1 MQSLLNTIK
10 SKINKTPLNNYS
22 DMVIEI
28 NEVNKNI
35 IEPMITSP
43 HATEGIFGIEQFIT
57 ETKSKSYLFSH
68 PIFKIHNLGSPTSTN
83 LSNLRINEETKIH
96 AYNIRLEKPSLFPLL
111 VREGFSFPE
120 VVNSLRNNLKDDMRI
135 FSQLLI
141 CKRADG
147 WQEEAICQYEDYLK
161 GNDWPSNNKQFRHIQ
176 NKFVDVLKKM
186 NAISGR
192 RERVLDIERKIL
204 ESNFRIEI
212 RLLVIGERRDKILR
226 SIIEDHIRELDFY
239 NGLRVYK
246 IDSDQTFNNVIY
258 RKFSS
263 LSNHQFI
270 SQSELMTLLCHGEG
284 VVKIT
289 GEMVE
294 KIELAQEKTIQT
306 VVNHSQQNLIDMLP
320 IGKKKEREVNYSV
333 IENLEKAM
341 KRVKVIKNQKIETHN
356 ISQGATLQRITIKIP
371 NGINFSHIDKSH
383 KNLKAELGYE
393 SFSIEQGEEPGTVS
407 FILPCD
413 ERDVVYLKE
422 LLENEEFL
430 KFADE
435 AVLPFIA
442 GVDEIGNLQFSDLV
456 LTPHLLVAGATG
468 SGKSKFI
475 TQLILLLLILRKPS
489 EMIMYLIDP
498 KKVEFNLF
506 NGFPHIKEVVTN
518 MNEAENIF
526 KSLVVEMEK
535 RYELFAKHGVK
546 NLTSYNKKATDKKM
560 PFVVC
565 VVDEYADLVM
575 TNPEVEN
582 YIERMGQKA
591 RGAGIHLIVA
601 TQRPSTDII
610 SGVIKAN
617 MPSKISFKLD
627 RSSDYGTVF
636 GKGIG
641 YHLLGKGDGV
651 MRLDGQTKEFIRFQ
665 SPVITLDD
673 EEEEKVYEKIKKAYQ
688 GESVEGIEIVEKEE
702 PIDKLKRIIATTNET
717 RISHLQK
724 EMGVRINTVQDLMH
738 QLVEEGWL
746 IKHAAKSKG
755 YELVAS
761 QEELEKWT
769 LH

>member
-35 IEPMITSP
+35 IEPIITSP

-57 ETKSKSYLFSH
+57 ETKSKSYIFSH
-68 PIFKIHNLGSPTSTN
+68 PIYKIHNLGTPTSTN

-120 VVNSLRNNLKDDMRI
+120 VINSLQSKLKEDMRI

-147 WQEEAICQYEDYLK
+147 WQEEVICQYEDYLR
-161 GNDWPSNNKQFRHIQ
+161 GNDWPSDNKQFRNVQ
-176 NKFVDVLKKM
+176 NKFVDMLKKM

-192 RERVLDIERKIL
+192 RERVTEIEHKIL
-204 ESNFRIEI
+204 EDNFRFEI
-212 RLLVIGERRDKILR
+212 RLLVIGEKKDKIIR
-226 SIIEDHIRELDFY
+226 SIVEDYMRELDFY
-239 NGLRVYK
+239 NGQRVYK
-246 IDSDQTFNNVIY
+246 IDSDQTFNNVIH

-270 SQSELMTLLCHGEG
+270 SQSELMTLLCHGDG
-284 VVKIT
+284 VV
-289 GEMVE
+289 EE
-294 KIELAQEKTIQT
+294 AELPEQPQEETTHTTI
-306 VVNHSQQNLIDMLP
+306 NHSQQNLIDMLP
-320 IGKKKEREVNYSV
+320 IGKKKEREIDHSV
-333 IENLEKAM
+333 VDNLEKAM

-356 ISQGATLQRITIKIP
+356 ISQGATLQRVTIKIP
-371 NGINFSHIDKSH
+371 SGINFSDIDKSH

-407 FILPCD
+407 FIIPCD
-413 ERDVVYLKE
+413 EREVVYLKE

-468 SGKSKFI
+468 SGKSKFV

-498 KKVEFNLF
+498 KKVEFSLF
-506 NGFPHIKEVVTN
+506 NGFPHVQEVVTN

-535 RYELFAKHGVK
+535 RYEVFAKHGVK
-546 NLTSYNKKATDKKM
+546 NLTSYNKKTTDKKL

-565 VVDEYADLVM
+565 CVDEYADLIMEHPV
-575 TNPEVEN
+575 VED
-582 YIERMGQKA
+582 YIQRMGQMA
-591 RGAGIHLIVA
+591 RGAGIHLIIA

-641 YHLLGKGDGV
+641 YHLLGQGDGV

-673 EEEEKVYEKIKKAYQ
+673 EEEEKVYEKIKKVYK
-688 GESVEGIEIVEKEE
+688 GENVEGIEIVEEVKEE
-702 PIDKLKRIIATTNET
+702 PIDKLKRIIAVSGET

-724 EMGVRINTVQDLMH
+724 EMGVRINTVQDLMQ
-738 QLVEEGWL
+738 QLVEEKWL

-761 QEELEKWT
+761 QEELEKWR